1 MNRREQKKI
10 KQIAEGDFIFLRGQH
25 ISAKW
30 QVTQILDGK
39 CHMKMVGETKE
50 YVHPETWYEVGKPLF
65 KKGLRAFPYSSIL
78 DRDWQAFQ
86 SRKEMLRLFGDI
98 ARLSGRLPKLT
109 NASKVLYCK
118 KIIET
123 FIAEMKEALKKS
135 NDAWRESKN
144 QEQ

>member
-1 MNRREQKKI
+1 
-10 KQIAEGDFIFLRGQH
+10 
-25 ISAKW
+25 
-30 QVTQILDGK
+30 
-39 CHMKMVGETKE
+39 MKMVGETKE
-50 YVHPETWYEVGKPLF
+50 YIHPETWYEVGKPLF

-109 NASKVLYCK
+109 NAAKVLYCK